1 MEKRKKLL
9 QNPLILQEAIVDL
22 MISSSYLGMETEMPK
37 TIVFKIWDYYPVFHY
52 SKTVE
57 KQIKEMKSPGDEV
70 RIRTTY
76 KIIGFKNKRYFGIEK
91 TLH

>member
-37 TIVFKIWDYYPVFHY
+37 TVVFKIWDYYPIFHY
-52 SKTVE
+52 SRSVE
-57 KQIKEMKSPGDEV
+57 KQIKEMKSASDEV
-70 RIRTTY
+70 KIRTTY
-76 KIIGFKNKRYFGIEK
+76 KIIGFKEKIYFGVEK
-91 TLH
+91 TIH